1 MKEQNKAKIQLHSQY
16 IKDLSFENP
25 NAPQSL
31 AQIAKNP
38 NIGFNVNVNANKL
51 NENYFEVSLDIKAS
65 AKERE
70 DEQKIIFQIELL
82 YSSIFSISD
91 YENEDE
97 LKKILLIEAPQ
108 LIFPFARRIIA
119 DATRDGGF
127 PPLIMDPIDFR
138 KLTEK
143 NEQNNSDKETD
154 PNKH

>member
-65 AKERE
+65 AKESE

-143 NEQNNSDKETD
+143 NEQNNSNKETD

>member
-1 MKEQNKAKIQLHSQY
+1 M
-16 IKDLSFENP
+16 
-25 NAPQSL
+25 

-65 AKERE
+65 AKESE

-143 NEQNNSDKETD
+143 NEQNNSNKETD

>member
-51 NENYFEVSLDIKAS
+51 NENYFEVALDIKAS
-65 AKERE
+65 AKESE
-70 DEQKIIFQIELL
+70 GEQNIIFQIELL

-119 DATRDGGF
+119 DVTRDGGF

-143 NEQNNSDKETD
+143 KEQNNSDKETD

>member
-65 AKERE
+65 AKESE